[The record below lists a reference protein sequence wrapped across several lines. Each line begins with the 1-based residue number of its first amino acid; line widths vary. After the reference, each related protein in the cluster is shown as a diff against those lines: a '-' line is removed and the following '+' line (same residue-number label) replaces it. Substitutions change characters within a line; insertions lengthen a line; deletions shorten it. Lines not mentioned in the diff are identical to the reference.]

1 MWTKLALP
9 NTCLWYIVFLMETLN
24 NSLIDEYMDFLTKG
38 KTERECASGII
49 SRAKKAGFKD
59 IAECSTLKAGDR
71 VYVQKMNK
79 AVALF
84 TVGSGSIEEGMNIL
98 GAHIDSPRLDVKQN
112 PLYEKDFVVYLNTHY
127 YGGIKKYQWVT
138 IPLALHG
145 VVCKTDGT
153 VVPVCVGEDEKDP
166 VFVISDILPHLAQKQ
181 MKETA
186 SEFIPGENLDLIVG
200 SGVPQKNEDEDKKE
214 SSAKKSAKKTIL
226 SLLKQKYGFDESD
239 FASAELEVVPAGKPR
254 FCGFDRSLILAYGQ
268 DDRSCAFT
276 SAQALFESKPTVRTS
291 CCLCV
296 DKEEIGSVG
305 ATGMASHFFEN
316 AVAEL
321 VSRLPGGYSELTVRR
336 ALSSSNM
343 LSSDVNSAFDPM
355 NADLFDKENASFLS
369 GGIVFNKYTGS
380 RGKSGASDANPEFIA
395 KVRGALDAEKIRY
408 QMAELGR
415 VDQGGGGT
423 IAYLA
428 AKYGMNVLDAGVSVL
443 SMHAPW
449 ELTSVLDIQ
458 EAFNAY
464 KAFLKLQ

>member
-1 MWTKLALP
+1 MSDLINNYK
-9 NTCLWYIVFLMETLN
+9 NFLN
-24 NSLIDEYMDFLTKG
+24 NG
-38 KTERECASGII
+38 KTERECAKQII
-49 SRAKKAGFKD
+49 ELAEKNGYKD
-59 IAECSTLKAGDR
+59 LTSVSSVKPGDK
-71 VYVQKMNK
+71 VYIQKMNK
-79 AVALF
+79 ALALF
-84 TVGSGSIEEGMNIL
+84 ELGTEPLEKGLNVL
-98 GAHIDSPRLDVKQN
+98 GAHIDSPRLDIKQN

-138 IPLALHG
+138 MPLALHG
-145 VVCKTDGT
+145 VICTKDGKTVNVCL
-153 VVPVCVGEDEKDP
+153 GEDESEP

-186 SEFIPGENLDLIVG
+186 SDFIPGENLDLIVG
-200 SGVPQKNEDEDKKE
+200 SENPVKDSKE
-214 SSAKKSAKKTIL
+214 KEAAKKNIL
-226 SLLKQKYGFDESD
+226 KLLKEKYGIEEED
-239 FASAELEVVPAGKPR
+239 FGSAELEVVPAGKSR
-254 FCGFDRSLILAYGQ
+254 DLGLDRSLILAYGQ

-276 SAQALFESKPTVRTS
+276 SAQALFDSKAGKKTL

-321 VSRLPGGYSELTVRR
+321 VARTENGFSELTVRR
-336 ALSSSNM
+336 CLANCSM
-343 LSSDVNSAFDPM
+343 LSSDVNAAYDPM
-355 NADLFDKENASFLS
+355 NADLFDKNNASFLG

-395 KVRGALDAEKIRY
+395 ALRKVLDENSVKY
-408 QMAELGR
+408 QMAELGK

-449 ELTSVLDIQ
+449 EITSRFDIEQ
-458 EAFNAY
+458 AYEAY
-464 KAFLKLQ
+464 KAFLTL

>member
-1 MWTKLALP
+1 MSDLINNYK
-9 NTCLWYIVFLMETLN
+9 NFLN
-24 NSLIDEYMDFLTKG
+24 NG
-38 KTERECASGII
+38 KTERECAKQII
-49 SRAKKAGFKD
+49 ELAEKNGYKD
-59 IAECSTLKAGDR
+59 LNSVSSVKPGDK
-71 VYVQKMNK
+71 VYIQKMNK

-84 TVGSGSIEEGMNIL
+84 ELGTEPLEKGLNVL
-98 GAHIDSPRLDVKQN
+98 GAHIDSPRLDIKQN

-138 IPLALHG
+138 MPLALHG
-145 VVCKTDGT
+145 VICTKDGKTVNVCL
-153 VVPVCVGEDEKDP
+153 GEDESEP

-186 SEFIPGENLDLIVG
+186 SDFIPGENLDLIVG
-200 SGVPQKNEDEDKKE
+200 SENPAKDSKE
-214 SSAKKSAKKTIL
+214 KEAAKKNIL
-226 SLLKQKYGFDESD
+226 KLLKEKYGIEEED
-239 FASAELEVVPAGKPR
+239 FGSAELEVVPAGKSR
-254 FCGFDRSLILAYGQ
+254 DLGLDRSLILAYGQ

-276 SAQALFESKPTVRTS
+276 SAQALFDSKAGKKTL

-321 VSRLPGGYSELTVRR
+321 VARTENGFSELTVRR
-336 ALSSSNM
+336 CLANCSM
-343 LSSDVNSAFDPM
+343 LSSDVNAAYDPM
-355 NADLFDKENASFLS
+355 NADLFDKNNASFLG

-395 KVRGALDAEKIRY
+395 ALRKVLDENSVKY
-408 QMAELGR
+408 QMAELGK

-449 ELTSVLDIQ
+449 EITSRFDIEQ
-458 EAFNAY
+458 AYEAY
-464 KAFLKLQ
+464 KAFLTL